1 MKKGHHRETCKSTT
15 PELLSIDAALA
26 LSRKA
31 IKQSLDLNLPRS
43 HSSCR
48 DSKDSGGE
56 ALRRELVAAR
66 EELLSMKLRCQELS
80 TVAEGRARGVEE
92 LEDVT
97 KTLRKELRRKNEEMS
112 RMTALLE
119 KAEYREKELSSA
131 LAKLAQN
138 NSSVLARTIA
148 ECKVLEDS
156 NSQLQAAV
164 PRLERQVSDLSSRLD
179 QANTQLSTLTA
190 KLQTSETTNS
200 RLNAE
205 VTYSNT
211 AFETVKLKLQSAEE
225 TQMSLQRQLKEI
237 TETRSRVTVDS
248 SQIPRLD
255 AQIRYME
262 ANHSQQVTYNLQL
275 QEEVRKLQRENEAL
289 KRSKAED
296 LRSAKEEVSHQA
308 AKFAAQI
315 DALEAQLQRHIEG
328 DQENRGRIGTSLQDS
343 KSSVLLKTHRTK
355 R

>member
-48 DSKDSGGE
+48 DSKDLGGE
-56 ALRRELVAAR
+56 AVRRELMAAR
-66 EELLSMKLRCQELS
+66 EELLATKLRCQELGS
-80 TVAEGRARGVEE
+80 VAEGRARGVEE
-92 LEDVT
+92 LEDVA

-119 KAEYREKELSSA
+119 KAEYKEKELSSA
-131 LAKLAQN
+131 LAKLTQN
-138 NSSVLARTIA
+138 HNSAIARTET
-148 ECKVLEDS
+148 ECKDLEDF
-156 NSQLQAAV
+156 NSQLKSTV
-164 PRLERQVSDLSSRLD
+164 CKLERQVSDLSSRLE
-179 QANTQLSTLTA
+179 QANIQLSTLTA
-190 KLQTSETTNS
+190 KLQTLESTNS

-205 VTYSNT
+205 ITQSNS
-211 AFETVKLKLQSAEE
+211 AFAGIKLKLQSAEE
-225 TQMSLQRQLKEI
+225 AQISLQRQLKEI
-237 TETRSRVTVDS
+237 TEAHSRVLVDS
-248 SQIPRLD
+248 SQIPRLE
-255 AQIRYME
+255 AKIRGME
-262 ANHSQQVTYNLQL
+262 ASHTQQVTYSLQL
-275 QEEVRKLQRENEAL
+275 QEEVRRLQRENDAL

-296 LRSAKEEVSHQA
+296 LKSAKEEVAHQA
-308 AKFAAQI
+308 AKFAGQI
-315 DALEAQLQRHIEG
+315 DSLEAQLQRYIEG
-328 DQENRGRIGTSLQDS
+328 EQENRGRTGTFLQDS